1 MKKILLLLIAAAIVF
16 VIVMKLRLYIRDPLA
31 KVERDDIAVNGDV
44 RVMIN
49 YANDVLLEDLSHGQ
63 HRIYLV
69 QHWNR
74 TPGVP
79 THPLQCLQGVVCLT
93 DTEQTEVTPISAGAR
108 GIRADVKGGVQMS
121 DTQVRFIDEDG
132 SVVKVTLR

>member
-1 MKKILLLLIAAAIVF
+1 MKKILLLLVAAAIVF

-79 THPLQCLQGVVCLT
+79 VRPLQCLQGVVCLT
-93 DTEQTEVTPISAGAR
+93 DAEQTAVTPIAGAGR
-108 GIRADVKGGVQMS
+108 GVSMS
-121 DTQVRFIDEDG
+121 DTLVQFVDESG
-132 SVVKVTLR
+132 SKVKITLR